1 MYFLFLENNKDFK
14 DEFAEN
20 VTKTGSMDESL
31 ITTERKGESK
41 EGKLK
46 LHVLLITKW
55 LKISLCEILTDG
67 DLYVEY
73 IKSKSKSK

>member
-46 LHVLLITKW
+46 LHVLLITK
-55 LKISLCEILTDG
+55 
-67 DLYVEY
+67 
-73 IKSKSKSK
+73 